1 MIQITPVMRIST
13 GFLGPLAV
21 KTNLH
26 KQTVTVGTVEEPVEI
41 SRDGKIETVRV
52 GSDQAVGALTIRE
65 SVAGQMNRPI
75 LVVSPKGT
83 AISLSRTRV
92 DLISGDV
99 RIGRLSRNAPNVM
112 KIPIRS
118 SSTRPSVIRVELV
131 LYIRGHASTVIRIGS
146 NVSDQLIPVGRL
158 KKPAAY
164 RRWRSSRQ
172 VRRFWRRLRELRP
185 WRWWR

>member
-1 MIQITPVMRIST
+1 
-13 GFLGPLAV
+13 
-21 KTNLH
+21 
-26 KQTVTVGTVEEPVEI
+26 
-41 SRDGKIETVRV
+41 
-52 GSDQAVGALTIRE
+52 
-65 SVAGQMNRPI
+65 
-75 LVVSPKGT
+75 
-83 AISLSRTRV
+83 
-92 DLISGDV
+92 
-99 RIGRLSRNAPNVM
+99 M

-118 SSTRPSVIRVELV
+118 SSTRPSVIRVERV